1 MGFPGET
8 EEDFNDTLRLVEEA
22 NFEGAYTFIYSPRK
36 GTPAATYPDQI
47 PADVS
52 KRRLLTLNK
61 AINDGFLRGN
71 KRFENMELEV
81 FVEGVSDKD
90 NTILTG
96 YTENNKLVNFEGD
109 ASLIG
114 TIQKVKITKAFTWH
128 LRGELIK

>member
-1 MGFPGET
+1 MRH
-8 EEDFNDTLRLVEEA
+8 TL
-22 NFEGAYTFIYSPRK
+22 FTFIYSPRK

-71 KRFENMELEV
+71 KRFEDAILEV
-81 FVEGVSDKD
+81 FVEGTSDKD
-90 NTILTG
+90 DNILTG
-96 YTENNKLVNFEGD
+96 YTEHNKLVNFEGSKD
-109 ASLIG
+109 LIG

-128 LRGELIK
+128 LRGELVK